1 MTLSGPRLRLG
12 LSELPGF
19 RSVPDRVTHSPR
31 RPFDHH
37 RRWAISMDCRPAFT
51 AQKPPKTIKRL
62 ACHAKIDW
70 GANTLIQAL

>member
-1 MTLSGPRLRLG
+1 MG
-12 LSELPGF
+12 LIELPGF

-37 RRWAISMDCRPAFT
+37 STWAISTDCRPAFT
-51 AQKPPKTIKRL
+51 AQKPPTTIKRL
-62 ACHAKIDW
+62 ACHAKIGW